1 MLLWALVDDISD
13 MLINILK
20 FTLTDTI
27 NPRMISWPIIQIHNL
42 ITGSVSISSA
52 WVVSVI
58 VADRGLIVVDCNILV
73 GMLLYLPFVTNAVWC
88 CRTII
93 GILKIELGLNIKIWA
108 SCCLSINRSRQWSI
122 IEIVHDGPTRLLF
135 DPVFL
140 V

>member
-20 FTLTDTI
+20 FSLTDTI
-27 NPRMISWPIIQIHNL
+27 NPRMFSWPTIQIHNL

-73 GMLLYLPFVTNAVWC
+73 GML
-88 CRTII
+88 
-93 GILKIELGLNIKIWA
+93 
-108 SCCLSINRSRQWSI
+108 
-122 IEIVHDGPTRLLF
+122 
-135 DPVFL
+135 
-140 V
+140 